1 MNYQQSILLTPPS
14 QYAATSKVNLLFKS
28 NPNNLK
34 GHTMDATTTPPP
46 PPERYVGACHGIVR
60 RTGRPCTVTCIRTIY
75 QGQSFHMFCGNHDPR
90 NKNLK
95 KRGQKKTT
103 IGVCTICLED
113 IGDAYTSLTTCNH
126 RFHTNCLDTWNET
139 NSTCPNCRA
148 RVQDKDLIIVL

>member
-1 MNYQQSILLTPPS
+1 
-14 QYAATSKVNLLFKS
+14 
-28 NPNNLK
+28 
-34 GHTMDATTTPPP
+34 MDATTTPPP
-46 PPERYVGACHGIVR
+46 PPTPERYVGACHGIVR

-75 QGQSFHMFCGNHDPR
+75 QGQSLHMFCGNHDPR

-95 KRGQKKTT
+95 KRGHKKTT

-126 RFHTNCLDTWNET
+126 RFHTNCLDTWNDT